1 MFFWLTIFWIPRID
15 NVFLFDAILRI
26 FYITLPFLYELEMWV
41 DFKGGKALNAAT
53 TIFVTLPT
61 FFFFKILLLS
71 RARLEFE
78 MWIWHSS
85 YIGKSTEYILYYEF
99 IQTFMCILEIEE
111 KIALQPLFFRII
123 AAITKCCNVS
133 FFQVWT

>member
-53 TIFVTLPT
+53 TTIFVTLPT
-61 FFFFKILLLS
+61 FFSCSSNTASFQGKTWIRDVNLTFKLHRLWREKVLNTYFTTSLFKLLCASLKSRKKLPYSRIVFFFS
-71 RARLEFE
+71 NN
-78 MWIWHSS
+78 SS
-85 YIGKSTEYILYYEF
+85 NY
-99 IQTFMCILEIEE
+99 
-111 KIALQPLFFRII
+111 
-123 AAITKCCNVS
+123 
-133 FFQVWT
+133 

>member
-61 FFFFKILLLS
+61 FFLVLQIQLLS

-78 MWIWHSS
+78 MWIWHST

-99 IQTFMCILEIEE
+99 IQSFMCILEIEE
-111 KIALQPLFFRII
+111 KMPYTAELLFFFS
-123 AAITKCCNVS
+123 NNS
-133 FFQVWT
+133 SNY

>member
-61 FFFFKILLLS
+61 FFSCSSNTASFQGKTWIRDVNLTFNLHRKKYWIHTLLRVYSKFYVHPWNRGKNCLTAELLL
-71 RARLEFE
+71 L
-78 MWIWHSS
+78 
-85 YIGKSTEYILYYEF
+85 
-99 IQTFMCILEIEE
+99 
-111 KIALQPLFFRII
+111 FRII
-123 AAITKCCNVS
+123 AAITKCCNV
-133 FFQVWT
+133 